1 MAWNA
6 GITEERDV
14 LLLPAKAD
22 GAIDPYRIVVAG
34 TDANEVAEA
43 SVATVFPLGVSGD
56 GSENNKGTYADHD
69 SVNVKYSGIVKL
81 KMSGTGYRHDRV
93 VATTDGKGTRH
104 AMSTEGVWVFGI
116 ATEAW
121 TDGQIIPV
129 LIDRMMITDTES
141 IDESI

>member
-1 MAWNA
+1 MAWNS

-14 LLLPAKAD
+14 LVLPAKAD

-43 SVATVFPLGVSGD
+43 SVATVYPLGVSGD
-56 GSENNKGTYADHD
+56 GSEINAGTYVDGD

-81 KMSGTGYRHDRV
+81 KMSSTGFRHDRV

-104 AMSTEGVWVFGI
+104 AISTEGVYIFGI
-116 ATEAW
+116 AMEAW

-129 LIDRMMITDTES
+129 LIDKFLITETDSVAES
-141 IDESI
+141 I